1 MRSCS
6 TFCARS
12 RRGYDG
18 RMAEDASHP
27 ILPELPE
34 EARAT
39 FQRLL
44 GSTVRPPDRLREQ
57 IPHYVAAIER
67 ASTHGGPDI
76 AIGKRIA
83 SGCERLLDAW
93 HDVDDD
99 GRRLIRA
106 AVEYFLLA
114 RDGDDDLASPDGL
127 DDDDAVVAAVI
138 ARLRL

>member
-1 MRSCS
+1 
-6 TFCARS
+6 
-12 RRGYDG
+12 
-18 RMAEDASHP
+18 MAEDPSHP

-39 FQRLL
+39 FARLL
-44 GSTVRPPDRLREQ
+44 GSTVRPPERLREQ

-67 ASTHGGPDI
+67 ASANGGPDI
-76 AIGKRIA
+76 EVGRRIA
-83 SGCERLLDAW
+83 RGCERLLDAW
-93 HDVDDD
+93 DTSDEE
-99 GRRLIRA
+99 GRALIRA

-138 ARLRL
+138 ARLGL